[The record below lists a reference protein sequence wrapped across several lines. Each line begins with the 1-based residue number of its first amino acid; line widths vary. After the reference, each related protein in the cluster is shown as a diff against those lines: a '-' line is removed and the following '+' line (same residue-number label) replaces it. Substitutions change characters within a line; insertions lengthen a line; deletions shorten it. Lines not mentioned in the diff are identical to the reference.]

1 VEQDKLKYICIKCK
15 REFGIDEIA
24 SFGPTNRKHWE
35 KVPCYIC
42 LDCLEEI
49 EGDE

>member
-1 VEQDKLKYICIKCK
+1 MEQKQLKYICIKCK
-15 REFGIDEIA
+15 RELDLDDMV
-24 SFGPTNRKHWE
+24 SFGPSKHKQWE

-49 EGDE
+49 EDKE